1 MTPKVSKE
9 KKMSFWDTLGNV
21 AKTAGNIMNPIGAVA
36 DIGLGFMNYSQQ
48 NKNLA
53 YQKDMQQQA
62 WAREDNATQRRVE
75 DLKAAGLSPTLAA
88 GSAAQ
93 ASAPVQTHA
102 PQYGGPSLQQKAL
115 DYLSQSQMR
124 ANIAQTQAQSALLD
138 AQRKVIEHD
147 YGTYSEIPGQTS
159 KDVGTIPL
167 LTRTFYEGTKE
178 FREKVERLK
187 KTDPELASLFQGI
200 NTSKPASSVSLQ
212 EYKKNRG
219 LSPDLDAWKE
229 KILDPFGTKKSTSAP
244 KGGGSAGAW

>member
-1 MTPKVSKE
+1 
-9 KKMSFWDTLGNV
+9 MSFGDVVNGI
-21 AKTAGNIMNPIGAVA
+21 AKTAGNIMNPIGAIA
-36 DIGLGFMNYSQQ
+36 DIGLGFMNYNQEK
-48 NKNLA
+48 KNLA

-93 ASAPVQTHA
+93 ASAPIQTHA

-147 YGTYSEIPGQTS
+147 YSTYSDIPGQTS
-159 KDVGTIPL
+159 KDVGTLPL
-167 LTRTFYEGTKE
+167 LTRTFYEGAKE

-187 KTDPELASLFQGI
+187 KTDPKLVSLFQGI

-212 EYKKNRG
+212 EYKKMRG
-219 LSPDLDAWKE
+219 ISPDVDAWKE
-229 KILDPFGTKKSTSAP
+229 KLLDPFGTKKNTNSP
-244 KGGGSAGAW
+244 KGGGGAGAW

>member
-1 MTPKVSKE
+1 MGFGE
-9 KKMSFWDTLGNV
+9 TLGNI
-21 AKTAGNIMNPIGAVA
+21 AKTAGNIMNPIGAIA
-36 DIGLGFMNYSQQ
+36 DVGLGFMNYSQQ
-48 NKNLA
+48 KKNLA

-93 ASAPVQTHA
+93 ATAPIQTHA
-102 PQYGGPSLQQKAL
+102 PQYSGASVQQKAL
-115 DYLSQSQMR
+115 DFLSQSQMR

-147 YGTYSEIPGQTS
+147 YNTYAEIPGQTS
-159 KDVGTIPL
+159 KDVGIIPL
-167 LTRTFYEGTKE
+167 LTRTFYDGTKE
-178 FREKVERLK
+178 FFKKVERLK
-187 KTDPELASLFQGI
+187 KTDPELATLFQGI

-212 EYKKNRG
+212 EYKKMRG
-219 LSPDLDAWKE
+219 ISPDVDAWKE
-229 KILDPFGTKKSTSAP
+229 KLLDPFGTKKNTNSP

>member
-1 MTPKVSKE
+1 MGIGDVI
-9 KKMSFWDTLGNV
+9 GNI
-21 AKTAGNIMNPIGAVA
+21 AKTAGNIMNPIGAIA
-36 DIGLGFMNYSQQ
+36 DVGLGFMNYNQGKQ
-48 NKNLA
+48 NLA

-93 ASAPVQTHA
+93 STPPIQTHA
-102 PQYGGPSLQQKAL
+102 PQYSGPSLQQKAM

-138 AQRKVIEHD
+138 AQRKVLEHD
-147 YGTYSEIPGQTS
+147 YSMYSGVPGLTS
-159 KDVGTIPL
+159 KDTGTIPL
-167 LTRTFYEGTKE
+167 LTRTFYDGAEM

-187 KTDPELASLFQGI
+187 KTDPDLANTLFPGI
-200 NTSKPASSVSLQ
+200 NTSKPASSATLQ

-219 LSPDLDAWKE
+219 ISPDVEAWKE
-229 KILDPFGTKKSTSAP
+229 KLLSVGTYQKTNAP
-244 KGGGSAGAW
+244 KGGGGGGAW

>member
-1 MTPKVSKE
+1 
-9 KKMSFWDTLGNV
+9 MSFWDTLGNV
-21 AKTAGNIMNPIGAVA
+21 AKTAGNIMNPIGAIA

-48 NKNLA
+48 KDNLA

-62 WAREDNATQRRVE
+62 WAREDTATQRRVQ

-93 ASAPVQTHA
+93 TTPPIQTHA
-102 PQYGGPSLQQKAL
+102 PQYSGASVQQKAL
-115 DYLSQSQMR
+115 DFLTQSQMR

-147 YGTYSEIPGQTS
+147 YQTYSQVPGQTS
-159 KDVGTIPL
+159 KDFGTIPL
-167 LTRTFYEGTKE
+167 LTRTFYDGAEM

-187 KTDPELASLFQGI
+187 KTDPELADTLFPGI
-200 NTSKPASSVSLQ
+200 NTSKPASSATLQ

-219 LSPDLDAWKE
+219 YSPDVLAWKE
-229 KILDPFGTKKSTSAP
+229 KLLSVGTYQKTNAP
-244 KGGGSAGAW
+244 KGGGGAGAW